1 MNHPDI
7 STYNGNLYLVNMIK
21 DAEDFRQAKNLEQP
35 KENIFRILV
44 KKIPTLSTKSLKN
57 SATPTA

>member
-21 DAEDFRQAKNLEQP
+21 DAEDFRQAKKLEKP
-35 KENIFRILV
+35 KENFLRILV

-57 SATPTA
+57 STTPTV